1 MEIIAICDELN
12 QLKVITN
19 ARMTPAMG
27 IITVSD
33 KFCTAVPIRHLALVS
48 DRSGGYSGKSTL
60 PTKRIINLNV
70 LSAGLVLVIA
80 ALMHNDFLYKLP
92 QQSRGK
98 FFKAGMPPDNIHK
111 LFCVHGGFLC
121 FGKLRLIAAALSFSS
136 RCSAS

>member
-1 MEIIAICDELN
+1 M
-12 QLKVITN
+12 
-19 ARMTPAMG
+19 
-27 IITVSD
+27 
-33 KFCTAVPIRHLALVS
+33 S

-70 LSAGLVLVIA
+70 LPTGLVLVIA

-121 FGKLRLIAAALSFSS
+121 FGKLRLDSSGSFLSAPVVLLHSLPTAL
-136 RCSAS
+136 